1 MNENLSQRGVIMGK
15 KRLLRPIPRT
25 RVRIFRIANR
35 RGFAALCCM
44 NLTEGSSP
52 FKAYCR
58 MQKAV
63 KRQGFCLPDIMV
75 DAAKSLVRKIV

>member
-1 MNENLSQRGVIMGK
+1 MSK
-15 KRLLRPIPRT
+15 KRNLRPIPKS
-25 RVRIFRIANR
+25 RVKIFRIVNR
-35 RGFAALCCM
+35 RGFAALCQN

-63 KRQGFCLPDIMV
+63 KRQGVSLPDILV
-75 DAAKSLVRKIV
+75 DGARSLVRKSI

>member
-1 MNENLSQRGVIMGK
+1 MGS
-15 KRLLRPIPRT
+15 KRTLKPIPRT
-25 RVRIFRIANR
+25 KVKIFRIANR
-35 RGFAALCCM
+35 RGFAAICYM

-63 KRQGFCLPDIMV
+63 KRMGFCLPDIMV
-75 DAAKSLVRKIV
+75 DAAKSLVRKTI

>member
-1 MNENLSQRGVIMGK
+1 MGK
-15 KRLLRPIPRT
+15 KRNLRLMPKS
-25 RVRIFRIANR
+25 RVKIFKIANR
-35 RGFAALCCM
+35 RGFAALCLN

-63 KRQGFCLPDIMV
+63 KRQGVALPDILV
-75 DAAKSLVRKIV
+75 DGAKSLVRKSI